1 MTGKPDV
8 AEGPSSALLVKTV
21 LLALFGVV
29 VIKTAWLSDD
39 ALITMRT
46 VDNVVSGYGPRW
58 NVAERVQAYTHP
70 LWMLL
75 LAIPYS
81 VTREA
86 FFTTLSVS
94 IGLSLLAV
102 WIVLFRVAASWRTA
116 VVGGIVFMCSKAFVD
131 YSTSGLEN
139 PLSHVLMAIFLW
151 AYWKERRLIE
161 LWGLAGLIMLSR
173 LDLALLVLPALVV
186 RSLEHDRRT
195 ALRATA
201 VGLVPIVAWEIFSL
215 VYYGSLVPNTAYA
228 KLQTGAATGALLAQ
242 GFVYLLD
249 SVGSDPTTLLAIVA
263 FASAA
268 VITDPRR
275 HWPIAL
281 GIVLYLAYI
290 VRIGGDFM
298 SGRFMS
304 VLVLCAVA
312 MFVHIRWRL
321 PASVLPVLSIVLLIP
336 GVFATTRAPLTSAF
350 RTFPSDPELAVE
362 VSGISDERA
371 VYFREAGLLR
381 WTRDA
386 PLPLT
391 QGAKHGLAARAAGGV
406 IVSGQVG
413 YFGYHAGPGV
423 HVVDEFGLGD
433 PLLARLPA
441 KPGWRIGHYLREVP
455 EGYVE
460 TLERDRN
467 MIRDPNIARLYEQV
481 RTVTRAPLWSR
492 RRWRAIVD
500 LNLGR
505 Q

>member
-1 MTGKPDV
+1 MTGKPAV
-8 AEGPSSALLVKTV
+8 AEVPSSSLLVKT
-21 LLALFGVV
+21 LLLVLFGVV

-86 FFTTLSVS
+86 FFTALSMS
-94 IGLSLLAV
+94 IGLSIIAV
-102 WIVLFRVAASWRTA
+102 WIVLFRIAASWRA
-116 VVGGIVFMCSKAFVD
+116 ALVGGIVFICSKAFVD
-131 YSTSGLEN
+131 YSSSGLEN
-139 PLSHVLMAIFLW
+139 PLSHVLIAVFLW

-161 LWGLAGLIMLSR
+161 LWGLAGLIMLNR

-195 ALRATA
+195 ALRAIA
-201 VGLVPIVAWEIFSL
+201 AGILPILVWEIFSL

-228 KLQTGAATGALLAQ
+228 KLQTGAATSELLAQ

-249 SVGSDPTTLLAIVA
+249 SIGNDPTTLLAIVT
-263 FASAA
+263 FTSLA
-268 VITDPRR
+268 VITDTRR

-304 VLVLCAVA
+304 VLLLCASA
-312 MFVHIRWRL
+312 MFVHIRFRL
-321 PASVLPVLSIVLLIP
+321 PASVLPVLSILLLIP
-336 GVFATTRAPLTSAF
+336 GVFATTRAPLTSGF

-362 VSGISDERA
+362 SSGISDERA
-371 VYFREAGLLR
+371 VYFREAGFMR
-381 WTRDA
+381 WSRDA
-386 PLPLT
+386 RLPLT
-391 QGAKHGLAARAAGGV
+391 QGAKHGQAARAAGGV

-413 YFGYHAGPGV
+413 YFGYYAGPGV

-441 KPGWRIGHYLREVP
+441 KPGWRIGHYLRDVP

-460 TLERDRN
+460 SIEKDRN
-467 MIRDPNIARLYEQV
+467 VIRDPAIARLYEQV
-481 RTVTRAPLWSR
+481 RAVTRAPLWSR
-492 RRWRAIVD
+492 QRWRAILA
-500 LNLGR
+500 LNFSR
-505 Q
+505 E

>member
-1 MTGKPDV
+1 MMGKSAV
-8 AEGPSSALLVKTV
+8 AVGPSSALLVKTA
-21 LLALFGVV
+21 LLVLFGVV

-94 IGLSLLAV
+94 IGLSLFAA
-102 WIVLFRVAASWRTA
+102 WIVLFRIAASWRVA
-116 VVGGIVFMCSKAFVD
+116 FVGGIVFICSKAFVD
-131 YSTSGLEN
+131 YSSSGLEN
-139 PLSHVLMAIFLW
+139 PLSHVLVDVFLW

-161 LWGLAGLIMLSR
+161 LWGLAGLIILNR

-186 RSLEHDRRT
+186 RSLEHDRFT
-195 ALRATA
+195 VLRAVA
-201 VGLVPIVAWEIFSL
+201 VGAVPILVWEIFSL

-228 KLQTGAATGALLAQ
+228 KLQTGAATSALLAQ

-249 SVGSDPTTLLAIVA
+249 SVGNDPTTLAAVVA
-263 FASAA
+263 FASVA
-268 VITDPRR
+268 VITDTRR

-304 VLVLCAVA
+304 VLLLCAVA
-312 MFVHIRWRL
+312 MFVHIRFRL
-321 PASVLPVLSIVLLIP
+321 PASVLPVLSILILIP
-336 GVFATTRAPLTSAF
+336 GVFATTRAPLTSGF

-362 VSGISDERA
+362 SSGISDERA

-381 WTRDA
+381 WSRDA
-386 PLPLT
+386 RLPLT
-391 QGAKHGLAARAAGGV
+391 QGAKHGQAARAAGGV

-413 YFGYHAGPGV
+413 YFGYYAGPGV

-441 KPGWRIGHYLREVP
+441 KPGWRIGHYLRDVP

-460 TLERDRN
+460 SIEKNRN
-467 MIRDPNIARLYEQV
+467 MIRDPAIARLYEQV
-481 RTVTRAPLWSR
+481 RAVTRAPLWSR
-492 RRWRAIVD
+492 QRWRAILA
-500 LNLGR
+500 LNFGR
-505 Q
+505 E

>member
-8 AEGPSSALLVKTV
+8 AELPASALLIKTV
-21 LLALFGVV
+21 LLGLFGVV
-29 VIKTAWLSDD
+29 LIKTAWLSDD

-46 VDNVVSGYGPRW
+46 VDNFVSGYGPRW
-58 NVAERVQAYTHP
+58 NVAERVQAFTHP
-70 LWMLL
+70 LWMFL
-75 LAIPYS
+75 LAVPYS

-94 IGLSLLAV
+94 IGLSLVVV
-102 WIVLFRVAASWRTA
+102 WIVLFRIAASWRVA
-116 VVGGIVFMCSKAFVD
+116 LIGGVVLVCSKAFVD
-131 YSTSGLEN
+131 YSSSGLEN
-139 PLSHVLMAIFLW
+139 PLSHLLVAVFLW

-161 LWGLAGLIMLSR
+161 LWGLAGLIMLNR

-186 RSLEHDRRT
+186 RSLQHDRRT
-195 ALRATA
+195 APLAIA
-201 VGLVPIVAWEIFSL
+201 VGLLPVVVWEAFSL
-215 VYYGSLVPNTAYA
+215 IYYGALVPNTAYA
-228 KLQTGAATGALLAQ
+228 KLQTGASTGALLAQ

-249 SVGSDPTTLLAIVA
+249 SVGNDPTTLMSVVA
-263 FASAA
+263 FTSVA
-268 VITDPRR
+268 VITDTRR

-304 VLVLCAVA
+304 VLLLSAVA
-312 MFVHIRWRL
+312 MFVHIPFRL
-321 PASVLPVLSIVLLIP
+321 PASVLPAISILLLIP
-336 GVFATTRAPLTSAF
+336 GVFATTRAPLTSGF

-362 VSGISDERA
+362 FSGISDERA
-371 VYFREAGLLR
+371 VYFREAGFMR
-381 WTRDA
+381 WSRDTR
-386 PLPLT
+386 LPLT
-391 QGAKHGLAARAAGGV
+391 QGAKHGQAARAAGGV

-413 YFGYHAGPGV
+413 YFGYYAGPGV

-460 TLERDRN
+460 SIEKDRN
-467 MIRDPNIARLYEQV
+467 VIRDPAIARLYEQV
-481 RTVTRAPLWSR
+481 RAVTRGPLWSR
-492 RRWRAIVD
+492 QRWRAILA
-500 LNLGR
+500 LNFNR
-505 Q
+505 E